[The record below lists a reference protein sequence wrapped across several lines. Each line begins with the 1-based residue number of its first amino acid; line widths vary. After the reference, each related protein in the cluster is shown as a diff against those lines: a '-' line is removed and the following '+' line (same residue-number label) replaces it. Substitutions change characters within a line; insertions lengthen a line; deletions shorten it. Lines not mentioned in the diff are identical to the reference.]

1 MNKVQ
6 KFPCPNC
13 GAKAIRRYFI
23 DQQTISTSC
32 PNQQVMHTE
41 CPVCDYLMTT
51 CYLNGN
57 VLEAYGGNS
66 YVVNKATSAKPYFSR
81 QDYKKIRTIL
91 KK

>member
-1 MNKVQ
+1 MNKMQ
-6 KFPCPNC
+6 RFPCPNC
-13 GAKAIRRYFI
+13 GANAIRRYFV
-23 DQQTISTSC
+23 DKEAISGSC

-66 YVVNKATSAKPYFSR
+66 SAIDRKPSLTPNHSFTERIICYN
-81 QDYKKIRTIL
+81 
-91 KK
+91 